1 MSKKAIITLLSMAA
15 ALLIL
20 SGCTPTCD
28 PLSLVAPV
36 LVSPDWREVVDGS
49 AASLEWSYPDASCE
63 PEDFEIILSQDRD
76 FNVIEHTEL
85 VPGDS
90 TSWTAPV
97 LDVAEEYFWRVRAK
111 VGSSYGPYSN
121 ELRSF
126 FTGPTCSAADLV
138 RPTLLYP
145 AGGGFFQRGYDSL
158 EWEWPLSSC
167 IPESYRVEVSMDE
180 DFVDTTY
187 NGGTGTPGTRWGFGS
202 TPPAAT
208 EFWWRISAYA
218 DGTYG
223 LPSAVHK
230 FYTDPV
236 CTEASLQRPV
246 ALTPLDDE
254 IVAVGNPEFS
264 WSYPDSSC
272 VPAGYHVLITSDPD
286 LSTMAMDANNPT
298 HYSTDF
304 QAGVSLPDC
313 AEYYWQV
320 SVWSEGIESLA
331 SYPDRFVVDSG
342 SCECA
347 SGSIVVPELEGP
359 ANYQIL
365 PDTAAHLSWSNP
377 GGCFPDGAA
386 VQIATEYDFGDAVES
401 TFPGTFVNA
410 YDPPALDPATQ
421 YRWKAA
427 YLKDDGSVQE
437 IGEYSGPRSFF
448 TGPECTSLADIA
460 AAPELLGPEDDAVV
474 DTLTPALQFTTG
486 DPGCIPDGYL
496 LHLHT
501 TSDFSDPNLLTEYP
515 LPATT
520 VITDPLT
527 DCETYYWSVT
537 PVQDGSYGPES
548 EMRSF
553 SIDVNG
559 SCLPGVPARAIK
571 NNFCREG
578 TYPEYFKALWT
589 YETGDPALAIARNPY
604 TTYLQLMVLDKKT
617 NQPLEPVIKC
627 WSLFSA
633 FKPGFQPPENGE
645 DSRVEDFKDLPV
657 VNPPPTP
664 VPTPTPTPVPKCNVD
679 MDPKSC
685 IEAGGKFN
693 YDKNFC
699 SCYQ

>member
-20 SGCTPTCD
+20 SGCAPTCD

-76 FNVIEHTEL
+76 FNVIELAEL
-85 VPGDS
+85 VPGDN

-97 LDVAEEYFWRVRAK
+97 LDDAEEYFWRVRAK
-111 VGSSYGPYSN
+111 VGSSYGPYSS

-145 AGGGFFQRGYDSL
+145 AGGGIFQRDYDSL
-158 EWEWPLSSC
+158 EWEWPISSC

-208 EFWWRISAYA
+208 HFWWRISAYA
-218 DGTYG
+218 DGVYSS
-223 LPSAVHK
+223 PSAVHT
-230 FYTDPV
+230 FYTDPI
-236 CTEASLQRPV
+236 CSGSSLQRPV

-254 IVAVGNPEFS
+254 VVSVGNPEFS
-264 WSYPDSSC
+264 WSYPDSTCAPEGFHLFVS
-272 VPAGYHVLITSDPD
+272 HSPD
-286 LSTMAMDANNPT
+286 MSSMALEADNPT
-298 HYSTDF
+298 ISDDSF
-304 QAGVSLPDC
+304 QAGVSFPDC
-313 AEYYWQV
+313 SEYYWQV
-320 SVWSEGIESLA
+320 SVYSEGVESLP
-331 SYPDRFVVDSG
+331 SYVDRFVVDTG
-342 SCECA
+342 SCGCT
-347 SGSIVVPELEGP
+347 SGSIIIPTLNSPGSYE
-359 ANYQIL
+359 IL

-386 VQIATEYDFGDAVES
+386 VQIATEYDFDDAVET
-401 TFPGTFVNA
+401 TFPGEFVVA

-427 YLKDDGSVQE
+427 YYIDEGSGPVL
-437 IGEYSGPRSFF
+437 GEYSGPNSFF
-448 TGPECTSLADIA
+448 TGPECALLSDV
-460 AAPELLGPEDDAVV
+460 AAPELLGPADGAVV
-474 DTLTPALQFTTG
+474 NSLTPPLTYTPGA
-486 DPGCIPDGYL
+486 PGCIPDGYL
-496 LHLHT
+496 VHLHT
-501 TSDFSDPNLLTEYP
+501 TSDFSDPNLLSEYAF
-515 LPATT
+515 PATT
-520 VITDPLT
+520 VLTSELT
-527 DCETYYWSVT
+527 DCQTYYWSVT
-537 PVQDGSYGPES
+537 AVQDGGYGPES
-548 EMRSF
+548 EVRSF
-553 SIDVNG
+553 SVDESG

-589 YETGDPALAIARNPY
+589 FETGDPALAIARNPFS
-604 TTYLQLMVLDKKT
+604 TYLQLMVLDKKT

-627 WSLFSA
+627 WSLFNA
-633 FKPGFQPPENGE
+633 FDPGFFPSDDQTIGKQL
-645 DSRVEDFKDLPV
+645 DFKDLPV

-679 MDPKSC
+679 MDPKACDS
-685 IEAGGKFN
+685 AGGKYN

-699 SCYQ
+699 SCNQ